1 MDNIIHQFEFLTER
15 EDEKLLIPNKADIAS
30 VSVRRQDSLPFK
42 SVLFLV
48 FTLQWVKKEIV
59 KTK

>member
-1 MDNIIHQFEFLTER
+1 MEHIILRFEFLTER

-30 VSVRRQDSLPFK
+30 VSDSLPFK